1 MENIVDLIAS
11 DASASEISDSLK
23 NALFAKAENKIN
35 DLRPSVASSMFD
47 VSPEEESEEWL

>member
-47 VSPEEESEEWL
+47 DQLESEDQE

>member
-23 NALFAKAENKIN
+23 DALFAKAENKIK
-35 DLRPSVASSMFD
+35 DLRPSVSSSMFD
-47 VSPEEESEEWL
+47 VSPEEDSEE

>member
-23 NALFAKAENKIN
+23 NVLFAKAENKIN

-47 VSPEEESEEWL
+47 VSPEEESEE